1 MFMSLYIKSFEN
13 LINEFKK
20 LPGIGPKSAR
30 RIVFFLLKLPHSDIL
45 KLSRSIIEMKEKVR
59 FCSQCYGLSEEDVCH
74 ICRDE
79 SRDRKKICIVEEA
92 SDVDIIEKTG
102 EYRGLYHVL
111 GGLLSPIENI
121 GPEEIRI
128 PGLLE
133 RVKSYGVEEVM
144 IALNPTIEGESTAA
158 YLKKILMPLGIKVT
172 RLASGLPVGGNLEYA
187 DEVTIGRAIADRRE
201 L

>member
-1 MFMSLYIKSFEN
+1 MALYIKSIEN

-30 RIVFFLLKLPHSDIL
+30 RIAYFLLKLPDDDIL
-45 KLSRSIIEMKEKVR
+45 KLSRSIVEMKEKVK
-59 FCSQCYGLSEEDVCH
+59 FCSQCYGLSEEDVCY

-92 SDVDIIEKTG
+92 GDVAIIEKTG

-121 GPEEIRI
+121 GPSEIRI
-128 PGLLE
+128 PALLS
-133 RVKSYGVEEVM
+133 RVKKNDVDEII
-144 IALNPTIEGESTAA
+144 IALNPTVEGESTTV
-158 YLKKILMPLGIKVT
+158 YLKKILQPLGIKIT

-187 DEVTIGRAIADRRE
+187 DEITIGRAISERRE
-201 L
+201 I